1 MSRQNT
7 TVWESL
13 EEWTPRLFLLAGVI
27 LIVASANYAITV
39 LLDSVTFNSWV
50 GLTVVIGRWV
60 SLLGVAGLSVG
71 IVKRSPRAGRL
82 SRVVVS
88 LAVLFTTGLLVTA
101 ILSNAGVTTPLSAI
115 FGLGTILLSIVTYAM
130 FGIGILRTDAYS
142 TLIGAL
148 LLVMTIGLL
157 WGFIGQIALAE
168 GPGTM
173 LGIIGTTAEAI
184 LFATNLAI
192 GYRLGTELES
202 RDRAEPASDAAPE

>member
-1 MSRQNT
+1 MSRQST

-13 EEWTPRLFLLAGVI
+13 EEWTPRLFLLAGAI

-50 GLTVVIGRWV
+50 GLTVVVGRWV

-71 IVKRSPRAGRL
+71 IVKRSPRVGRL

-88 LAVLFTTGLLVTA
+88 LAVLFTTGLLITA

-202 RDRAEPASDAAPE
+202 RDRAEPASDTAPE

>member
-13 EEWTPRLFLLAGVI
+13 EKWTPRLFLLAGAI
-27 LIVASANYAITV
+27 LVVASANYAITV

-71 IVKRSPRAGRL
+71 IVNRSRRAGTL

-101 ILSNAGVTTPLSAI
+101 ILSNVGVTTPLSAI
-115 FGLGTILLSIVTYAM
+115 FGLGTILLSILTYTT

-142 TLIGAL
+142 TLIGGL
-148 LLVMTIGLL
+148 LLVMTVGLL
-157 WGFIGQIALAE
+157 WGFVGQIALAE
-168 GPGTM
+168 GPGTT
-173 LGIIGTTAEAI
+173 LGIIGTTAEAV
-184 LFATNLAI
+184 LFASNLVI

-202 RDRAEPASDAAPE
+202 RDRAEPASDAVPE